1 MFLCPST
8 GLGAQSHTKT
18 FTKGL
23 WLSEGEINGE
33 GREGTRETP
42 ELEILLCGYGKQDG
56 GCSHS
61 PTHQPQNSGGGDTG
75 RALGRGLM
83 LPWKEGRKLR
93 SGVPTYPLEATK
105 GEIIMQS
112 GPRHNPVL

>member
-1 MFLCPST
+1 MSLCPST

-42 ELEILLCGYGKQDG
+42 ELEMLLCGYGKQGG

-61 PTHQPQNSGGGDTG
+61 PKHQLQNSVGG
-75 RALGRGLM
+75 GLM
-83 LPWKEGRKLR
+83 LPLEEWRKLG
-93 SGVPTYPLEATK
+93 SGVPTHPLEATE
-105 GEIIMQS
+105 GEIIVQS
-112 GPRHNPVL
+112 SHRHNPAL

>member
-1 MFLCPST
+1 MSLCR
-8 GLGAQSHTKT
+8 LGSQIHTKT

-42 ELEILLCGYGKQDG
+42 ELEMPLCGYGKQDG

-61 PTHQPQNSGGGDTG
+61 PVVSYRAQGEGQQG
-75 RALGRGLM
+75 RALGVGFM
-83 LPWKEGRKLR
+83 LPW
-93 SGVPTYPLEATK
+93 
-105 GEIIMQS
+105 
-112 GPRHNPVL
+112 